1 MRETERDVEHL
12 LIPLKKPG
20 CSWRTCRFT
29 LSNRIPCSPLI
40 NLVSQSFWIELLLP
54 LSHRQHL
61 LTTHCLLLSF
71 CTTRSGSLF
80 PLLLPEDGSSQGGYW
95 GEQSVVW
102 RSRKTNR
109 FSSFSQEYFSR
120 ALWPFAGFY
129 LNLAGKNHRR
139 LASWRGAFPACFP
152 LLSHC
157 KFRAPGCWTIVE
169 NDRLDGEAVCTG
181 QFQAM
186 ATVGRFEL
194 TKSVFQSITRLLLS
208 FRWPC

>member
-1 MRETERDVEHL
+1 MCETERDVEHH

-29 LSNRIPCSPLI
+29 LSSWIPCSPLI
-40 NLVSQSFWIELLLP
+40 NLVSQSFWIGLLLP

-80 PLLLPEDGSSQGGYW
+80 PLLLPRGWIQSGWILRRAERGVEIKKNQQIFIIPTRIFQQSSL
-95 GEQSVVW
+95 
-102 RSRKTNR
+102 
-109 FSSFSQEYFSR
+109 
-120 ALWPFAGFY
+120 ALRWFF
-129 LNLAGKNHRR
+129 LHLAGKDHRR

-194 TKSVFQSITRLLLS
+194 TKSIFQSITRLLLS